1 MDVFILEDYDSEV
14 YGVYYSE
21 KDAMDAARKQ
31 MKAEGVDDAN
41 DMDIAL
47 SDWVV
52 VGTTLKGNKKGA
64 L

>member
-1 MDVFILEDYDSEV
+1 
-14 YGVYYSE
+14 
-21 KDAMDAARKQ
+21 

-52 VGTTLKGNKKGA
+52 VGTTLKGNKPTKQME
-64 L
+64 